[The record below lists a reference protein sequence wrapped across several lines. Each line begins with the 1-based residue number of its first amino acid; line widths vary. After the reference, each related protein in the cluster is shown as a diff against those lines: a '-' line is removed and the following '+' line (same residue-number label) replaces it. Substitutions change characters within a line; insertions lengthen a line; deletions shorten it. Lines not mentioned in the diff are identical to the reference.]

1 MNAVLRGDF
10 RSRVSS
16 PKAIT
21 MHTIFLLV
29 VAILTY
35 LALPEVGR
43 LDTPRLEGLLLVC
56 VLVTTLLV
64 MYFASSCACREIALE
79 GEKSVW
85 DLAATSLPAGAV
97 AVGKVLSSAALA
109 TVQVL
114 FASPLLAAIAG
125 IRGESLAIVWQ
136 VAFVAVP
143 AATAVGTAGA
153 LYSALWD
160 SDFARSFVHWM
171 TLLAII
177 VGANALPPPW
187 NALSPVQAL
196 AIMLKEGTVLPALLA
211 VSAYLALALGCAIAI
226 RRRVDTIRREAV
238 AA

>member
-1 MNAVLRGDF
+1 
-10 RSRVSS
+10 
-16 PKAIT
+16 

-29 VAILTY
+29 VAILAY
-35 LALPEVGR
+35 LALPEIGR
-43 LDTPRLEGLLLVC
+43 LDTLRQEGLLLVC

-64 MYFASSCACREIALE
+64 MYFASSCACGEIALE

-97 AVGKVLSSAALA
+97 AVGKVLSASALA

-114 FASPLLAAIAG
+114 LASPLLVAVAG
-125 IRGESLAIVWQ
+125 IRGESPIIVLQ
-136 VAFVAVP
+136 VALVAIP

-171 TLLAII
+171 TLLAIV
-177 VGANALPPPW
+177 VGANALPSPW

-211 VSAYLALALGCAIAI
+211 VAAYLTIAMGCAVAI
-226 RRRVDTIRREAV
+226 RRRVDVIRREARV
-238 AA
+238 A

>member
-1 MNAVLRGDF
+1 MNAVLRGDL
-10 RSRVSS
+10 RSRLSS

-21 MHTIFLLV
+21 MHTIFLLG

-35 LALPEVGR
+35 LALPEIGR
-43 LDTPRLEGLLLVC
+43 LDTLRQEGLLLVC

-64 MYFASSCACREIALE
+64 MYFASSCACGEIALE
-79 GEKSVW
+79 GGKSVW
-85 DLAATSLPAGAV
+85 DLAATSLPAGTV
-97 AVGKVLSSAALA
+97 AVGKVLSSSALA

-114 FASPLLAAIAG
+114 LASPLLAAIAG
-125 IRGESLAIVWQ
+125 IRGESPMIVLQ
-136 VAFVAVP
+136 VAFVAIP

-171 TLLAII
+171 TLLAIV

-196 AIMLKEGTVLPALLA
+196 AITLKEGTVLPAFLA
-211 VSAYLALALGCAIAI
+211 VGAYLTIATGCALAI
-226 RRRVDTIRREAV
+226 RQRVDTIRREAH

>member
-1 MNAVLRGDF
+1 MNAVLRGDL
-10 RSRVSS
+10 RSRLSS

-21 MHTIFLLV
+21 MHTVFVLV

-35 LALPEVGR
+35 LALPEIGR
-43 LDTPRLEGLLLVC
+43 LDTLRQEGLLLVC
-56 VLVTTLLV
+56 ALVTTLLI
-64 MYFASSCACREIALE
+64 MYFASSCACGEIALE

-85 DLAATSLPAGAV
+85 DLAATSLPAGTV
-97 AVGKVLSSAALA
+97 AVGKVLSSSALA

-114 FASPLLAAIAG
+114 LASPLLAAIAG
-125 IRGESLAIVWQ
+125 IRGESLTIVVQ
-136 VAFVAVP
+136 VAFVAIP

-171 TLLAII
+171 TLLAIV

-196 AIMLKEGTVLPALLA
+196 EITLKEGTVLPALLA
-211 VSAYLALALGCAIAI
+211 VTVYLTIAVGCATAI
-226 RRRVDTIRREAV
+226 RQRVAAIRREAH